1 MENAQ
6 QCRAIALLCRQ
17 QASIHP
23 QDNWKWLAQAERWE
37 HLADARPIQKAEA
50 LRAASTVPAN
60 PAGPDSAAA

>member
-23 QDNWKWLAQAERWE
+23 EQNWKWLAQAERWE
-37 HLADARPIQKAEA
+37 HLAETRGALKQDAPMQDAPEQQ
-50 LRAASTVPAN
+50 P
-60 PAGPDSAAA
+60 AAA